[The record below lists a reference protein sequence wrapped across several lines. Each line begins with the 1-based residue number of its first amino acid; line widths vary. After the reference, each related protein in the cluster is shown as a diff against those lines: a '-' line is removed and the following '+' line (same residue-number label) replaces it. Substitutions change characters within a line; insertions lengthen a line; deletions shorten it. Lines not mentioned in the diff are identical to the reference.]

1 MLRGCRELGVDQNCA
16 LNPMEGLPDP
26 KTAIKKSKNTKNL
39 ENPENPGF
47 PVFLLYI
54 DTSVA

>member
-1 MLRGCRELGVDQNCA
+1 MLQGCRELGVDQNCA

-26 KTAIKKSKNTKNL
+26 KTAITNQRNTKNL
-39 ENPENPGF
+39 ENPENQGF
-47 PVFLLYI
+47 PVFLPYI